1 MHVRLTAL
9 LLTLAAGATLAA
21 APPTAGRVPRAVL
34 DDHILLTWYGN
45 PRSTRMGALG
55 EQSGDAR
62 VARFEAQAKAYRAV
76 SPAPVLMAYHLVAV
90 VAQCTAGADAMWR
103 RRETRDVIDALLLE
117 ARAHDYKVV
126 LDVQVGRSTV
136 AAEVKALEPYLKEPD
151 VYLALD
157 PEFAMT
163 DCQVPG
169 QQVGRLYASD
179 INTSLDVLER
189 LIATH
194 RLPPKIL
201 IVHQFR
207 LDMLPDKANVRAS
220 AVVDT
225 VLVMDGFGT
234 QALKRSTYRAVMRQ
248 PMAYAGIKLFYQQ
261 DRNLFTPAQVLD
273 LSPRP
278 VVIVYQ

>member
-1 MHVRLTAL
+1 MPVRFAAL
-9 LLTLAAGATLAA
+9 LLTLATAATLAA
-21 APPTAGRVPRAVL
+21 VPPTAGRVPRALL

-62 VARFEAQAKAYRAV
+62 VARFEAQAKSYRAA
-76 SPAPVLMAYHLVAV
+76 SATPVLMAYHLVAV

-103 RRETRDVIDALLLE
+103 RRETKDVIDALLLE
-117 ARAHDYKVV
+117 ARTHGYKVI
-126 LDVQVGRSTV
+126 LDIQVGRSTV

-163 DCQVPG
+163 DCQIPG
-169 QQVGRLYASD
+169 QQVGQLYASD

-189 LIATH
+189 LISTH
-194 RLPPKIL
+194 RLPPKVL

-207 LDMLPDKANVRAS
+207 LDMLPDKAKVRSS

-234 QALKRSTYRAVMRQ
+234 QSLKRSSYRAVMRQ

>member
-1 MHVRLTAL
+1 MRVRLISIVLTLTAAA
-9 LLTLAAGATLAA
+9 TLAAG
-21 APPTAGRVPRAVL
+21 PPTAGRAPRALL

-76 SPAPVLMAYHLVAV
+76 SPVPVLMAYHLVAV
-90 VAQCTAGADAMWR
+90 VAQCTAGSDAMWR
-103 RRETRDVIDALLLE
+103 RRETKDVIDALLLE
-117 ARAHDYKVV
+117 ARAHGYKLI

-136 AAEVKALEPYLKEPD
+136 AAEVKALEPYLREPD

-163 DCQVPG
+163 DCQIPG
-169 QQVGRLYASD
+169 QQIGRLHASD
-179 INTSLDVLER
+179 INTGIDVLER

-194 RLPPKIL
+194 RLPPKVL

-207 LDMLPDKANVRAS
+207 LDMLPDKAKVRS
-220 AVVDT
+220 SDT
-225 VLVMDGFGT
+225 VDVALVMDGFGT
-234 QALKRSTYRAVMRQ
+234 QSLKLSSYRAVMRQ
-248 PMAYAGIKLFYQQ
+248 PLAYAGIKLFYQQ

-273 LSPRP
+273 LAPRP
-278 VVIVYQ
+278 VVIIYQ